1 VVAQDPWTGYEI
13 LHLNREVQRSS
24 RPPLKTRS
32 PPPRAILLPGVRNGK
47 PLLGQELTRY
57 LAEGVQPDEAQF
69 NLASLQS
76 RRGASTLE
84 AGEEEVV
91 HDRGMPHLALLAR
104 LYHGVEATSC
114 QSERNLSALSF
125 LIAHL
130 RSSMAPFKVEQMM
143 FFCLNQ
149 DYIPEFR
156 KYKAV
161 VGSQKDSMNMC
172 GREVQSMQL
181 KTGEEIIEIDLR

>member
-1 VVAQDPWTGYEI
+1 MP
-13 LHLNREVQRSS
+13 S
-24 RPPLKTRS
+24 
-32 PPPRAILLPGVRNGK
+32 VRNGK
-47 PLLGQELTRY
+47 PLLGRELTRY
-57 LAEGVQPDEAQF
+57 LAEGGQPDEAQF
-69 NLASLQS
+69 NLVSFWS

-143 FFCLNQ
+143 FLRLNQ
-149 DYIPEFR
+149 RFTFLSFASTR
-156 KYKAV
+156 
-161 VGSQKDSMNMC
+161 
-172 GREVQSMQL
+172 QSWDL
-181 KTGEEIIEIDLR
+181 KKVARTSAGERFSRCSSRLLERLSR